1 MKILFIDFMDI
12 KFNNSI
18 NNIKLYKYN
27 NIINPNLNNKNNI

>member
-18 NNIKLYKYN
+18 NNIKSYKYN
-27 NIINPNLNNKNNI
+27 NIINLNFKIKNNI